1 MKFRVAKLNDY
12 KTLALIHYKSGQHQ
26 QDGFMYQLG
35 YSFLKIYYKIL
46 LSEKDSFILL
56 AEDDLNIVHG
66 FVSGTLDASKHIK
79 NINKH
84 KLVFALTLLSNIIQA
99 PSLFGKVL
107 KRYYFVKSKNGHDK
121 FGVVEGAR
129 LEYWIW
135 DTNSKSNLSVL
146 LLRSWLNMMKE
157 MGVEEIHG
165 EVDSKNIKSQT
176 VHKLMG
182 AFFYDKVV
190 LSDGRKREFYKYIM
204 NQ

>member
-1 MKFRVAKLNDY
+1 MKFRVAKLKDY
-12 KTLALIHYKSGQHQ
+12 KALAFIHYMSGQHQ

-35 YSFLKIYYKIL
+35 YSFLKKYYKIL
-46 LSEKDSFILL
+46 LSEEDSFILL

-79 NINKH
+79 NMSNH
-84 KLVFALTLLSNIIQA
+84 KIVFAFALVSAILRS
-99 PSLFGKVL
+99 PHLFGKVL
-107 KRYYFVKSKNGHDK
+107 KRYYFVKSKNGHDQ

-135 DTNSKSNLSVL
+135 DINSKSNLSVL
-146 LLRSWLNMMKE
+146 LLRSWLNIMKE

-182 AFFYDKVV
+182 AIFYNKIA
-190 LSDGRKREFYKYIM
+190 LSDGREREFYKYIM